1 MDKSFSLWPKQ
12 ASSQAMHV
20 DIFYIFMLAVTA
32 FFTLLIAGLVVFF
45 AVKYR
50 RREGAP
56 PPEKFEN
63 VKLELAWT
71 IIPLLIS
78 VVMFVWGA
86 KLVVASSKPPENAM
100 EIHVIGKQWMW
111 HIQHA
116 NGRREINELTVPV
129 GRPIKLIMQSQD
141 VIHSFF
147 VPAFRAKQD
156 VLPGRYSYLW
166 FEPTTPGEYHLFC
179 TEYCGL
185 QHSGMI
191 GKVRVLSQPDYERW
205 LSMSPTGEEAMHVAG
220 AKLFTQYGC
229 ATCHSQQGPSMAGLY
244 GSERIVWSGTP
255 DKESKVIAD
264 DNYLRE
270 SILYSKAKIV
280 KGYSPALMPT
290 FQGLLTEEN
299 VSQLIAYIK
308 TVGKEAPLGNEMPPG
323 GRMQELLPPKPE
335 MRSRNSD
342 SEKRD
347 YK

>member
-1 MDKSFSLWPKQ
+1 MNRSFSLWPTQ
-12 ASSQAMHV
+12 ASTLSGRV
-20 DIFYIFMLAVTA
+20 DLFYIFMLAVTA
-32 FFTLLIAGLVVFF
+32 FFTLLIAGLVIFF

-63 VKLELAWT
+63 IKLELAWT

-86 KLVVASSKPPENAM
+86 KLAVAATKVPENAM
-100 EIHVIGKQWMW
+100 EVHVIGKQWMW
-111 HIQHA
+111 HTQHA
-116 NGRREINELTVPV
+116 NGRREINELTIPI
-129 GRPIKLIMQSQD
+129 GRPVKLIMTSQD

-147 VPAFRAKQD
+147 IPAFRVKQD

-166 FEPTTPGEYHLFC
+166 FEASEVGEYHLFC

-191 GKVRVLSQPDYERW
+191 GRVKVLSQEDYDRW
-205 LSMSPTGEEAMHVAG
+205 LSMTPSGEEAMHVAG

-229 ATCHSQQGPSMAGLY
+229 AACHSQQGPSMANLY
-244 GSERIVWSGTP
+244 GSERTVWANTP
-255 DKESKVIAD
+255 DNEQKVVADES
-264 DNYLRE
+264 YLRE

-290 FQGLLTEEN
+290 FQGILTEEQ
-299 VSQLIAYIK
+299 VAQLIAYIK
-308 TVGKEAPLGNEMPPG
+308 TIGQGAPLGNEMPQG
-323 GRMQELLPPKPE
+323 SRMQELLPPAPQMK
-335 MRSRNSD
+335 SRNSD
-342 SEKRD
+342 SSKRD
-347 YK
+347 FE